1 MPHKQKH
8 KDRHYCD
15 ENNPHTCVVEKPR
28 LRRRKPKTGG
38 IFHIAPKKMSTNLLF
53 KSALVIS

>member
-1 MPHKQKH
+1 MPRKQKY

-28 LRRRKPKTGG
+28 TRRLKPNTASLFD
-38 IFHIAPKKMSTNLLF
+38 IQPQQMSTHLLF
-53 KSALVIS
+53 KNALVIS

>member
-1 MPHKQKH
+1 MPRKQKH

-15 ENNPHTCVVEKPR
+15 ENNPHKCVVEKPR
-28 LRRRKPKTGG
+28 PRRRKPKSAG
-38 IFHIAPKKMSTNLLF
+38 IFDIAPTKMSTHLLF

>member
-15 ENNPHTCVVEKPR
+15 ENNPQTCVVEKPC
-28 LRRRKPKTGG
+28 LRRRRPKTGG
-38 IFHIAPKKMSTNLLF
+38 IFHNAPKKMSTHLLF